1 MYLVAYKPDI
11 YRDICKDDPRT
22 HVLLR
27 TSDDKQRVVRVLLQ
41 PLVVLL
47 YFLQVLHGLRSDLQ
61 DLKSAQIKA
70 PVRHD

>member
-27 TSDDKQRVVRVLLQ
+27 TSDDKQCVVRVLLQ

-47 YFLQVLHGLRSDLQ
+47 YFLQVPHGLRSDLQ
-61 DLKSAQIKA
+61 DLENTQSTSQARLI
-70 PVRHD
+70 